1 VKKERRH
8 YYRQLQNSFT
18 TQQYQAW
25 NIGLR
30 GPLAEIAKKLA
41 KNSVIAVYQAK
52 PKEADLSSL
61 FTLPFKFC
69 FPKVLSKNG
78 LMEFR
83 LVENPTAAQFEP
95 GAFGILEPR
104 PKHPKVEKSE
114 VQVCFVPLL
123 AFDGHGRRLGQ
134 GMGFYDRFLEGF
146 SGFKIGVGFEW
157 QFSPQPLPVEAYDQP
172 LDGVITE
179 HGIRTFTLAAK
190 KLPFSP

>member
-8 YYRQLQNSFT
+8 YYRQLQNSFSAE
-18 TQQYQAW
+18 QYQAW
-25 NIGLR
+25 NVSLR
-30 GPLAEIAKKLA
+30 GPLAEITKKLP
-41 KNSVIAVYQAK
+41 KNSTVAVYQAK

-61 FTLPFKFC
+61 FTLPFQFC

-83 LVENPTAAQFEP
+83 LVEKPIAAQFEP
-95 GAFGILEPR
+95 GAFGILEPTA
-104 PKHPKVEKSE
+104 KHPKVEKAE
-114 VQVCFVPLL
+114 IQVCFVPLL

-134 GMGFYDRFLEGF
+134 GMGFYDRFLEGV
-146 SGFKIGVGFEW
+146 SGLKIGVGFEW

-179 HGIRTFTLAAK
+179 HGLRR
-190 KLPFSP
+190 FSLIKESSLR